1 MWAPGLVNF
10 VAVAHYFCLV
20 LPAASTQPGARL
32 LAKPCRHF
40 FIELD
45 EHCLFELSEQCL
57 LLNLTC
63 FTEITMVFDL
73 SNLELCL
80 II

>member
-20 LPAASTQPGARL
+20 LPAASTEPGARL

-40 FIELD
+40 
-45 EHCLFELSEQCL
+45 
-57 LLNLTC
+57 LLNLINLGTGVS
-63 FTEITMVFDL
+63 TWVGSLGWDL
-73 SNLELCL
+73 TFNQNFQTGLPV
-80 II
+80 IQGP